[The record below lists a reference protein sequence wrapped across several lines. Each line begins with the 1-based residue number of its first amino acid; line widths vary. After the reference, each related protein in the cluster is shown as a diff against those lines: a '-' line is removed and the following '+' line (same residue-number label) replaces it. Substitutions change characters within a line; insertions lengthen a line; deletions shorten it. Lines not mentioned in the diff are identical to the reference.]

1 MNGAQIEK
9 AYKNGNPDHFK
20 VAADYITKY
29 CDNDV
34 LATEAVFNARKADF
48 IAREILNEQNKSVIS
63 AVTAEDMAT
72 GAELVKGKYVLLGF
86 LMGVALVT
94 ATGMIVNEFKKKG
107 E

>member
-1 MNGAQIEK
+1 MNGSQIEK

-20 VAADYITKY
+20 VAADYITKHY
-29 CDNDV
+29 VSSPKNGP
-34 LATEAVFNARKADF
+34 E
-48 IAREILNEQNKSVIS
+48 LNEQTKSVIS
-63 AVTAEDMAT
+63 AVTAKDMAT
-72 GAELVKGKYVLLGF
+72 GAKLVKGKYVLLGF

>member
-20 VAADYITKY
+20 VAADYITKHY
-29 CDNDV
+29 VSSPKNGPALD
-34 LATEAVFNARKADF
+34 AAAR
-48 IAREILNEQNKSVIS
+48 NVIS
-63 AVTAEDMAT
+63 EVTAEDMAT
-72 GAELVKGKYVLLGF
+72 GAKLVQGKYILIGCLIG
-86 LMGVALVT
+86 AAIVT